1 MRTGSKALPTA
12 AATAVRRRGLA
23 VAALA
28 VAVSAWAGAA
38 GLIVGFLSIGTEL
51 NQRLPAHSPVV
62 GGIALAVV
70 VAAPFSALGLLAWR
84 GHRGTARAAALAGVV
99 LMGWIVVELIVIR
112 SISFFH
118 PAFLLV
124 GIAFVVAS
132 RMRSGPVD

>member
-1 MRTGSKALPTA
+1 
-12 AATAVRRRGLA
+12 VLA

-28 VAVSAWAGAA
+28 VAVSAWAGAV

-70 VAAPFSALGLLAWR
+70 VAAPYTVLGLLAWR
-84 GHRGTARAAALAGVV
+84 GDRATPGAAVLAGVV
-99 LMGWIVVELIVIR
+99 LMGWIVVELIFIR

-118 PAFLLV
+118 PTFLLV
-124 GIAFVVAS
+124 GIAFVVAGM
-132 RMRSGPVD
+132 MRSGTVD